1 MKKRVIS
8 AVIALLISLPLVY
21 IGGVPF
27 YILAIIIALLAFKE
41 MLDLITNDYWIRLVS
56 YINFLFLIG
65 NSIIQKNF
73 SSILDFKVLGIILLI
88 FGLLLLFNHKNKKFN
103 VEKCFYLI
111 GITLFLGTAFATLI
125 ILRNMNLYY
134 FIYVFLITI
143 MNDTFAHSVGTLFGK
158 HKINEISPNKS
169 WEGCIAGLLGG
180 IIFFVGFS
188 AILRNIGI
196 TDLNL
201 LIMGIIGCV
210 VSIISQI
217 GDFSASSIKRY
228 CEIKDFSNIMP
239 GHGGMLDRFDSILF
253 VAPIVYSALAMM
265 I

>member
-27 YILAIIIALLAFKE
+27 YILAIIISLLAFKE

-88 FGLLLLFNHKNKKFN
+88 YGLLLLFNHKNKKFN

-125 ILRNMNLYY
+125 ILRNMSLYY

-143 MNDTFAHSVGTLFGK
+143 MNDTFAHSIGTLFGK

-169 WEGCIAGLLGG
+169 WEGCLGG
-180 IIFFVGFS
+180 AFFGVLISVLFYLIFINSDIDIF
-188 AILRNIGI
+188 
-196 TDLNL
+196 L
-201 LIMGIIGCV
+201 LIFITLFL
-210 VSIISQI
+210 SILGQLGDLFFSQI
-217 GDFSASSIKRY
+217 KRSY
-228 CEIKDFSNIMP
+228 KIKDFSNIMP
-239 GHGGMLDRFDSILF
+239 GHGGMLDRFDSVIF
-253 VAPIVYSALAMM
+253 VALA
-265 I
+265 IIYFINFL